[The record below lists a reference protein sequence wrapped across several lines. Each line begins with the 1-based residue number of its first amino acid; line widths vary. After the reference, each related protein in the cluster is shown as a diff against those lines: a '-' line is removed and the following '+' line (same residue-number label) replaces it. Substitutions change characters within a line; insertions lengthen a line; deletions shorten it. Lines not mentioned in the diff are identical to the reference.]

1 MIHIA
6 SHSLVTTIQD
16 LGRVGY
22 QKYGINVSGA
32 MDPLSLRTAN
42 LLVGNG
48 ENEGTIEMTL
58 IGPDMMFEEDSL
70 IALTGA
76 DLSSNIGGIPVP
88 LYRPVAVRAGTVLS
102 FGRPRLGVRGYMAFA
117 GGFDVPSVMGS
128 KSTYARAGIGG
139 FKGRPIRAGD
149 SVPTGKPSEA
159 VRKYTEKLLEGGKPF
174 GWPCWFAG
182 NFYMN
187 EKSLNEPIRYT
198 EGLQYDRFSEKSHKL
213 LEEGH
218 FLVTANSDRMGYRL
232 SGPKL
237 GLSEPLE
244 MISEMCAL
252 GTIQVPPEGNPII
265 LMAEHQSCAG
275 YPEIGQAVL
284 VDIGRI
290 AQKGPKDGIRF
301 RKISR
306 EEAEDEY
313 IFVEKK
319 MRELREGIACIT
331 GWGE

>member
-32 MDPLSLRTAN
+32 MDPLSLRAAN
-42 LLVGNG
+42 LLVGN
-48 ENEGTIEMTL
+48 EEGAGAIEMTL
-58 IGPDMMFEEDSL
+58 IGPDMTFEEDTL
-70 IALTGA
+70 LALTGA
-76 DLSSNIGGIPVP
+76 DLSPNIKGIPVP
-88 LYRPVAVRAGTVLS
+88 MYRPVAVKAGTVLS
-102 FGRPRLGVRGYMAFA
+102 FGRPRLGVRGYMAVA
-117 GGFDVPSVMGS
+117 GGFTVPSVMGS
-128 KSTYARAGIGG
+128 QSTYARAGIGG
-139 FKGRPIRAGD
+139 FEGRPIRAGD
-149 SVPTGKPSEA
+149 SVPTGEPSSK
-159 VRKYTEKLLEGGKPF
+159 VKKYMKSLLEGKSF
-174 GWPCWFAG
+174 GWPSWFAG

-187 EKSLNEPIRYT
+187 EKSLREPVRYT
-198 EGLQYDRFSEKSHKL
+198 EGLQYDHFTEKSHQL
-213 LEEGH
+213 LNEGH
-218 FLVTANSDRMGYRL
+218 YIVTANSDRMGYRL

-237 GLSEPLE
+237 GLTSPLE

-275 YPEIGQAVL
+275 YPEIGQAAL

-290 AQKGPKDGIRF
+290 AQKGPKDTICF
-301 RKISR
+301 KKISR
-306 EEAEDEY
+306 EEAEDEF
-313 IFVEKK
+313 IFMEKK
-319 MRELREGIACIT
+319 MREIREGISYRT